1 MNRDYL
7 FREIKKEEIP
17 QMFSMILQ
25 RIEWMDRQGIEQWN
39 KTGYIQAYPQSYYEE
54 EREKGEVF
62 VLADRSTGE
71 LVSAAVLKEMDERW
85 TDDRPALYLH
95 NFVSRIAVKNAGSI
109 FLYFVEKY
117 ALKKGKKYLRLDSA
131 EDNPILAQY
140 YESHGFMPV
149 GKCED
154 GLYKGILREKELREH
169 SVK

>member
-109 FLYFVEKY
+109 FLYLLKNTRSKKEKNISGSTRRKIILFLRSIMNLMDLCLSGN
-117 ALKKGKKYLRLDSA
+117 AKTGCIKG
-131 EDNPILAQY
+131 
-140 YESHGFMPV
+140 FC
-149 GKCED
+149 GK
-154 GLYKGILREKELREH
+154 RN
-169 SVK
+169 